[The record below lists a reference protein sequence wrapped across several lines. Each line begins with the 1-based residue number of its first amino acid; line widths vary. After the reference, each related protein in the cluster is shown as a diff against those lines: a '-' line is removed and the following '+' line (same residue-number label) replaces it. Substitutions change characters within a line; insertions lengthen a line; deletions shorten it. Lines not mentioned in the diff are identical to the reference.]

1 VRLTLIL
8 LTISCT
14 LVTAQSPAAP
24 PTRLA
29 VALATAQDPPE
40 RSIVGTLD
48 EIGATTIVVKTGSTR
63 QTFALEK
70 GATIRQGSKVIKRS
84 ELPEHK
90 GERVK
95 VRYRDEKGVHH
106 AEWVVVASPASV
118 AKGKGSWGDR

>member
-1 VRLTLIL
+1 ML

-14 LVTAQSPAAP
+14 LVTAQSPAAA
-24 PTRLA
+24 PTRFA
-29 VALATAQDPPE
+29 AAMATAQDPPE
-40 RSIVGTLD
+40 RSVVGTLD
-48 EIGATTIVVKTGSTR
+48 EVGATTIVVKTGSTR

-95 VRYRDEKGVHH
+95 VRYRDENGVHH
-106 AEWVVVASPASV
+106 AEWVVVASPASAAK
-118 AKGKGSWGDR
+118 AKGS